1 MLQHFVVLTHD
12 ASIYSHLVG
21 SQGVSHSLH
30 FSPVTSATMVGKRGP
45 GSRRPGPP
53 KRVSKKAQTAKAKS
67 AAASTQQAIRL
78 SPYGARKVVRFL
90 QAIRSSLRPKRVSK
104 KAQTAKAKSA
114 AASTQQAIR
123 LSRRSSDGAVK
134 VATGRMKST
143 DKAGSENLSTIVN
156 KALVELNEHL
166 LEIPHKILVLLRVA
180 KKESYF
186 KKAVALPSGWLHP
199 TLVHLK
205 NAGKGTFRDALIM
218 YSDEQELGWTA
229 ELLSFVDRSN
239 GLQGIEMIACFLGH
253 FSFDDNLPKLMHYKP
268 LFRKVMVAHWLE
280 GGRRVTIDESTGKL
294 TLDPPLFRFVDK
306 KGPWYGSIEHVPSK
320 TKVNISED
328 LNVTDK
334 PIWRIEDGWSW
345 LGAALCGKQRM
356 TILQTCSRRRAS
368 PSITTRMIS

>member
-1 MLQHFVVLTHD
+1 
-12 ASIYSHLVG
+12 
-21 SQGVSHSLH
+21 
-30 FSPVTSATMVGKRGP
+30 MVGKRGP

-53 KRVSKKAQTAKAKS
+53 KRVSKKAQTAKALS
-67 AAASTQQAIRL
+67 ADDVVFFQA
-78 SPYGARKVVRFL
+78 V
-90 QAIRSSLRPKRVSK
+90 RSSLPKRVSK

-114 AASTQQAIR
+114 AAST
-123 LSRRSSDGAVK
+123 SDGAVK

-143 DKAGSENLSTIVN
+143 DKAGSGNLSTILN
-156 KALVELNEHL
+156 KALVELSEHL
-166 LEIPHKILVLLRVA
+166 LEDPNKIPVLLRMA
-180 KKESYF
+180 KVESYWR
-186 KKAVALPSGWLHP
+186 KAVALPSGWLHP

-229 ELLSFVDRSN
+229 ELLSFVDKSN

-294 TLDPPLFRFVDK
+294 TLDPPLFRLVDK
-306 KGPWYGSIEHVPSK
+306 KGPRYGSIEHVPSK

-345 LGAALCGKQRM
+345 LGAALCG
-356 TILQTCSRRRAS
+356 TNNE
-368 PSITTRMIS
+368 

>member
-1 MLQHFVVLTHD
+1 
-12 ASIYSHLVG
+12 
-21 SQGVSHSLH
+21 
-30 FSPVTSATMVGKRGP
+30 MVGKRGP

-67 AAASTQQAIRL
+67 
-78 SPYGARKVVRFL
+78 P
-90 QAIRSSLRPKRVSK
+90 
-104 KAQTAKAKSA
+104 

-143 DKAGSENLSTIVN
+143 DKAGSENLSTNVN

-166 LEIPHKILVLLRVA
+166 LENPHKILVLLRMA

-186 KKAVALPSGWLHP
+186 KKAPVPSGWLHP
-199 TLVHLK
+199 TLVYLK
-205 NAGKGTFRDALIM
+205 TAGKATFRDALIM

-229 ELLSFVDRSN
+229 ELLSFVDKSN

-294 TLDPPLFRFVDK
+294 TLEPPLFRFVDK
-306 KGPWYGSIEHVPSK
+306 KGPWHGSIEHVPSK

-345 LGAALCGKQRM
+345 LGAALCGKTTNDNIANMFKAQGKPIDYDTHDFLTKTCNKVLEDEGLRKQVSEA
-356 TILQTCSRRRAS
+356 LQETLRTLPNC
-368 PSITTRMIS
+368 